1 MRHGGHSWIKCLW
14 RNNCHSKNN
23 LLHKRAAPAPGV
35 ALTPRNAFTTN
46 QPPLQAYRA
55 QGTAFKN
62 YRLFKSM
69 ARSSEGTRILDYI

>member
-14 RNNCHSKNN
+14 RNNCHS
-23 LLHKRAAPAPGV
+23 APGV

-55 QGTAFKN
+55 QGTPFKN